1 MAKSSKSIAAYARVS
16 IKGQNTAKTLWAA
29 HERAASGNT
38 FGNTAAES
46 SSSRKR
52 SPAETK
58 ISTGLTQ

>member
-38 FGNTAAES
+38 AAES